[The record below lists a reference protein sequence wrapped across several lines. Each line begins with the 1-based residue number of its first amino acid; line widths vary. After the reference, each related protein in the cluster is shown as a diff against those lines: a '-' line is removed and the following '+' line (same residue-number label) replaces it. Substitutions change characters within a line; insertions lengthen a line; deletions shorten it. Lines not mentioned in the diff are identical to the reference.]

1 MPEARAS
8 SLSPTMA
15 DSANSVTPERRVT
28 CLPRPATC
36 SAVAGP
42 TADEKPKQHHPCF
55 VPTLTHLRTPL
66 YPLVSS
72 TTALAHPEFPTT
84 LLAYHLLTS
93 RQLDELAIHYHQVW
107 PPAPATSY
115 YPVVIPPWVGTE
127 NEKDVD
133 IETKR
138 RRFGRFIGL
147 QRCETPAE
155 EEESYSWGLEQE
167 TETELLALMNQEW
180 NESGMSSLIDS
191 TMGGFSKS

>member
-8 SLSPTMA
+8 SPHSHTVV
-15 DSANSVTPERRVT
+15 DSASIVAPERRVT
-28 CLPRPATC
+28 CLPRPTTR
-36 SAVAGP
+36 SAVPGS
-42 TADEKPKQHHPCF
+42 TTDERHRRHHPCF

-72 TTALAHPEFPTT
+72 TTALAHPDFPTT
-84 LLAYHLLTS
+84 LLAFHLLTS

-155 EEESYSWGLEQE
+155 EQESYSWGMEQE
-167 TETELLALMNQEW
+167 TETELLELIDQEW
-180 NESGMSSLIDS
+180 NES
-191 TMGGFSKS
+191 